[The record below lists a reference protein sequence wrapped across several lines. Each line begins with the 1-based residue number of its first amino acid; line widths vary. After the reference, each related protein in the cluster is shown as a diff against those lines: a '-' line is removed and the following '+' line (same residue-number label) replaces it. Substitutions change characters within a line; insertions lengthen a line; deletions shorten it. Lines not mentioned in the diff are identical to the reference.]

1 MSLRKFFLRPAIR
14 SLFCATTCLLSVV
27 LAVPALAQT
36 APKQVLHND
45 TVRSAG
51 KVYTYVEQMPQL
63 PGGGGNASIV
73 GAIQRNLA
81 YPLEALKRHV
91 TGQVFVSF
99 TVSETGLVH
108 DIQIVKGI
116 GGGCDESVLA
126 AVQQLPQFTPGRQ
139 AGIPV
144 PVRFTVPVTFQIG
157 APATKV
163 SNGEHKPAT
172 H

>member
-1 MSLRKFFLRPAIR
+1 MPFRKFSLGTAIR
-14 SLFCATTCLLSVV
+14 PLFYAVTCLTSVT
-27 LAVPALAQT
+27 LTVPAFAQT
-36 APKQVLHND
+36 APKQVPYND
-45 TVRSAG
+45 TERSAA

-73 GAIQRNLA
+73 GAIQRNLV
-81 YPLEALKRHV
+81 YPLEALKRRV
-91 TGQVFVSF
+91 TGRVFVSF
-99 TVSETGLVH
+99 TVGETGLVR
-108 DIQIVKGI
+108 DIQVVKGI

-126 AVQQLPQFTPGRQ
+126 AVQQLPQFAPGRQ

-157 APATKV
+157 APAAKV
-163 SNGEHKPAT
+163 SNDEHKPAT